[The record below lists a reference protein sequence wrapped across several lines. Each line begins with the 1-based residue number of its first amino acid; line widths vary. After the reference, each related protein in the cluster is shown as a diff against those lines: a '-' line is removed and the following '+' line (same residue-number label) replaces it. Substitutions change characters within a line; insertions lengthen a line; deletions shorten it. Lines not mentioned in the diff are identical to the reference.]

1 MNTER
6 HSFKESWARSL
17 TKALTYRVLIL
28 ILDFASI
35 YLLSG
40 RLEVAFG
47 FAMISNVYTSIA
59 YYAHERVWNRITWGK
74 NRTKQNEVSHYS

>member
-1 MNTER
+1 MNNER
-6 HSFKESWARSL
+6 HGFKENWPRSL
-17 TKALTYRVLIL
+17 TKALTYRVLLL

-47 FAMISNVYTSIA
+47 FAMISNIYTSIA
-59 YYAHERVWNRITWGK
+59 YYVHERV
-74 NRTKQNEVSHYS
+74 

>member
-1 MNTER
+1 MGGI
-6 HSFKESWARSL
+6 HDFKEHWARSL
-17 TKALTYRVLIL
+17 VKALTYRVLIL

-40 RLEVAFG
+40 KIEVAFG
-47 FAMISNVYTSIA
+47 FTMISNVYTSIA